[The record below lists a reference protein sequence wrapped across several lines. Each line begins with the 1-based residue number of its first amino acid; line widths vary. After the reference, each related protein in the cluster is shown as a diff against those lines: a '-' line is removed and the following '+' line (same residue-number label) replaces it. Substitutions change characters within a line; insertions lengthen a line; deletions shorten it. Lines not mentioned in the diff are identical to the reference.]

1 MSEECKPLQKIKPSP
16 FVRHAPRNFLL
27 EDEDERIL
35 TDGELS
41 QMRANQKLIE
51 MLAEPEIQKLLREV
65 DESGNRLGALRSV
78 LAQDKQGNSQFRKCL
93 DEMLRSLGYMNEN
106 GEINI

>member
-1 MSEECKPLQKIKPSP
+1 MERDRPAPI
-16 FVRHAPRNFLL
+16 VRHPPRNFLL

-35 TDGELS
+35 TDEELR
-41 QMRANQKLIE
+41 QMERNEKLREI
-51 MLAEPEIQKLLREV
+51 LADEEIQKLLKEI
-65 DESGNRLGALRSV
+65 DESSNRLGALRSV
-78 LAQDKQGNSQFRKCL
+78 LAQDKSGDSKFRKCL